1 MIQITRQKIYTFF
14 IHVFVAIVP
23 LLPLVSFGQALP
35 SPNTTTSNTS
45 SSPVCQN
52 LFNGSIDTLKDIID
66 YGTCLITKSIVPLLY
81 VIAVAV
87 FIYGVIQYFLNPNN
101 VKERDVA
108 KKYIIGA
115 LLGLFVLVSISGLV
129 EILRNTFGVTGN
141 SIPLLPET
149 Q

>member
-1 MIQITRQKIYTFF
+1 MIQITQQKIYTFF
-14 IHVFVAIVP
+14 IHVFVALVL

-35 SPNTTTSNTS
+35 SPNTTTSSTS
-45 SSPVCQN
+45 SSPACQN
-52 LFNGSIDTLKDIID
+52 LFNGSINTLKDIID

-81 VIAVAV
+81 VIAIAFFV
-87 FIYGVIQYFLNPNN
+87 YGVIQYFLNPNN
-101 VKERDVA
+101 VKQREDA

-129 EILRNTFGVTGN
+129 AILRNTFGVTGGT
-141 SIPLLPET
+141 IPLLPET

>member
-1 MIQITRQKIYTFF
+1 MAL
-14 IHVFVAIVP
+14 VL

-66 YGTCLITKSIVPLLY
+66 YGTCLIKKSIIPLLY
-81 VIAVAV
+81 VIAIAV
-87 FIYGVIQYFLNPNN
+87 FVYGVIQYFLNPSN
-101 VKERDVA
+101 VKEREDA
-108 KKYIIGA
+108 KKYILWA

-129 EILRNTFGVTGN
+129 EILRNTFGVTG
-141 SIPLLPET
+141 STIPLLPET